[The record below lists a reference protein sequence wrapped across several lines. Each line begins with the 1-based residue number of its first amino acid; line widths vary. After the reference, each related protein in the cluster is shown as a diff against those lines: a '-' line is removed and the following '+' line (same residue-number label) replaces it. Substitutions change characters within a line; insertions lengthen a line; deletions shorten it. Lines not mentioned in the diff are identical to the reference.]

1 VKRRVKRSRPK
12 DFRFLEKRHPMR
24 RIALT
29 TITFFCASVGLFAA
43 TLTLSTGGTYSGGTP
58 ATAWTAPGATWSI
71 SFNVASN
78 PTVNSSASGGSP
90 VSVGTV
96 DVAFYNLG
104 DGGLIDVGLFGSSAT
119 GVLTNG
125 FVLLGPQV
133 YSGPE
138 ATPTILP
145 NLYAETSNTLYVAGT
160 GHVQTNGNVTISGP
174 PATTPAPPSL
184 LLTLVGLTL
193 GTAYLTSRRFSR
205 S

>member
-1 VKRRVKRSRPK
+1 
-12 DFRFLEKRHPMR
+12 MR

-29 TITFFCASVGLFAA
+29 TITFFCASMGLFAA

-78 PTVNSSASGGSP
+78 PTVNSSVSGQDFDAPVTNFVYKLNGNP

-104 DGGLIDVGLFGSSAT
+104 DSGLIDVGLFGSSAT
-119 GVLTNG
+119 GALTNG
-125 FVLLGPQV
+125 FVIFGPQA

-145 NLYAETSNTLYVAGT
+145 NVYAETSNTLYVAGT
-160 GHVQTNGNVTISGP
+160 GYVQTIGNVTISGP
-174 PATTPAPPSL
+174 PATTSAPPSL